1 MRQEKQFKSG
11 FVALCGKP
19 NAGKS
24 TFLNTLFKEKL
35 VIVSP
40 KPQTTRNVI
49 SLIYTEENFQ
59 IIFQDTPGLFEPEYL
74 MQEMMVK
81 AAYKT
86 LEESD
91 LVLFLTEPEIPDEL
105 AGNLLD
111 ALFRKTKNVMLAVNK
126 IDKLTQSSDV
136 EKIKDAFRKIHSFKE
151 ISEISALTGKG
162 VPELIE
168 KIVLALPEGP
178 ALYDKEQLTLQNE
191 RFFVQ
196 ELVREKIFLHYRE
209 EIPYSAAVLVDKF
222 EENKGRKDHIVATI
236 YVEKDSQKGI
246 LIGENGKALKHI
258 GKEARKDIESFLQ
271 RPVYLELWVKVKPKW
286 RKNAGDLK
294 ELGLQDA

>member
-1 MRQEKQFKSG
+1 MRQEKRFKSG

-86 LEESD
+86 IEASD
-91 LVLFLTEPEIPDEL
+91 FVLFLTEPEIPDEL

-111 ALFRKTKNVMLAVNK
+111 ALFKKTKNVMLAVNK

-136 EKIKDAFRKIHSFKE
+136 EKIKDAFRNIHSFKE
-151 ISEISALTGKG
+151 IFEISALTGKG

-196 ELVREKIFLHYRE
+196 ELVREKIFMHYRE

-294 ELGLQDA
+294 ELGLQDT

>member
-49 SLIYTEENFQ
+49 SLIYTKENFQ

-86 LEESD
+86 LEDSD
-91 LVLFLTEPEIPDEL
+91 LVLFLTEPEIPDEF

-151 ISEISALTGKG
+151 IFEISALTGKG

-196 ELVREKIFLHYRE
+196 ELVREKIFMHYRE

-294 ELGLQDA
+294 ELGLQDT